1 MPEQGKDFRDRH
13 HVLELFGKEKG
24 HQTSGGLSRHQGE
37 AVLALQASFL
47 FAAALCEISGSF
59 LIFASVLRQE
69 PNSTVLRL
77 ALGSVAS
84 TPAQPPSP
92 SEVTAAQLNRRAM
105 RRVAEY
111 EQHAKDCR
119 ALAASSVRP
128 DDKVVFEEIAK
139 VWDKFAA
146 LRTLDLEERDEK

>member
-1 MPEQGKDFRDRH
+1 LHYK
-13 HVLELFGKEKG
+13 
-24 HQTSGGLSRHQGE
+24 
-37 AVLALQASFL
+37 ASFL

-59 LIFASVLRQE
+59 LIFASALRQE
-69 PNSTVLRL
+69 PNSTILRL

-84 TPAQPPSP
+84 TPAQPPAPARSQQP
-92 SEVTAAQLNRRAM
+92 NLTAGAM